1 MNAVTA
7 PAASA
12 NGSAARTAE
21 ARKVRRREP
30 QQRIVVPMRELMPRL
45 RQLAEQRKMTMA
57 ALMRLAVLPLLEAQP
72 AEAAPDADHRGGDR
86 APGTEPLQVK
96 VNFYGRDYD
105 ELTRRA
111 RACALSRGQYLSALM
126 AGASPPP
133 APKDLTTLTEQ
144 LLASN
149 DRIAALSVDL
159 NAFMRLLGH
168 APAAELEC
176 YRARLHTLAA
186 EVRAHLKLSAKALAE
201 VEQVRR
207 PKW

>member
-1 MNAVTA
+1 MNAVAMQAA
-7 PAASA
+7 PANS
-12 NGSAARTAE
+12 STAH
-21 ARKVRRREP
+21 ADKVRKVRRP
-30 QQRIVVPMRELMPRL
+30 KQQQRIAIPMGELMPRL
-45 RQLAEQRKMTMA
+45 RELAKERKMTMA
-57 ALMRLAVLPLLEAQP
+57 AVVRLAFLQLLEAPP
-72 AEAAPDADHRGGDR
+72 ADAAANADPYGGEPAAST
-86 APGTEPLQVK
+86 APRQVK

-105 ELTRRA
+105 NLTRRA

-133 APKDLTTLTEQ
+133 LPKDLSALTAQ

-149 DRIAALSVDL
+149 DHIAALSVDL

-168 APAAELEC
+168 VPAAQLER
-176 YRARLHTLAA
+176 YRARLHGLAD

-201 VEQVRR
+201 IEQARR